1 MHTIKTVFLNE
12 SEEPLEKGGPAINIK
27 YPLVPVPGD
36 RLNFDDL
43 NETSINDYIKKTGTS
58 TFIVFSRHLFYLLR
72 NLRDFC
78 CSLSHFTNCIR

>member
-43 NETSINDYIKKTGTS
+43 NETPINDYIKKTGTS
-58 TFIVFSRHLFYLLR
+58 TFIVFSRHLFLSSSESSGFLLFVKPFHQ
-72 NLRDFC
+72 L
-78 CSLSHFTNCIR
+78 H